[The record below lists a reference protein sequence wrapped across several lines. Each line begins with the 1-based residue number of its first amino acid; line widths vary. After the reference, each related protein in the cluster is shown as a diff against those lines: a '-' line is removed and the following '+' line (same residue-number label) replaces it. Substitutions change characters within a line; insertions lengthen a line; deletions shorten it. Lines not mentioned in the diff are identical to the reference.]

1 MQQAFDSLIHLRSVK
16 DQGIKPS
23 IADTLLDGKKLTVF
37 PFIEHRHQIQPFL
50 YKLHTYAIVNV
61 TLNIMVCKAG
71 KIL

>member
-16 DQGIKPS
+16 DQASNRRLLILFS
-23 IADTLLDGKKLTVF
+23 IGKNSTVF
-37 PFIEHRHQIQPFL
+37 PLIKYRHQIQPFL

>member
-1 MQQAFDSLIHLRSVK
+1 ME
-16 DQGIKPS
+16 
-23 IADTLLDGKKLTVF
+23 KKLTVF

>member
-23 IADTLLDGKKLTVF
+23 ITDTLFDGKKLTVF
-37 PFIEHRHQIQPFL
+37 PLIKYRHQIQPFL
-50 YKLHTYAIVNV
+50 YKLHTYAIV